1 MLYRQEMVPALRLSF
16 RQCRWWALVF
26 SFGVLLAA
34 CGEGS
39 AGVASALPE
48 VADATLSELTV
59 LNEVG
64 VPTDPDYTIV
74 VYEVIGTTLTGRE
87 LVGGETEV
95 SDEFEREITAEQL
108 ASISDEV
115 QAAGFLIFDVLPESS
130 DDVPE
135 GGCREIGRF
144 VIDAFWDNDEG
155 FFGSMPRAEFQDLG
169 RCNDVEFN
177 LTGDATQ
184 LLATLEEIRTN

>member
-1 MLYRQEMVPALRLSF
+1 MLPALRLPS
-16 RQCRWWALVF
+16 RPCRWLALVL
-26 SFGVLLAA
+26 SFFVLLAA
-34 CGEGS
+34 CGDGS
-39 AGVASALPE
+39 AGVSSALPD

-87 LVGGETEV
+87 IVGGGTEV
-95 SDEFEREITAEQL
+95 TDEFAREITAEQL
-108 ASISDEV
+108 ASVSNEV

-130 DDVPE
+130 DALPE
-135 GGCREIGRF
+135 GDCREIGRF

-155 FFGSMPRAEFQDLG
+155 FFGSMPQAEFQDLG
-169 RCNDVEFN
+169 RCNDAEFN
-177 LTGDATQ
+177 LTGNATQ